1 MIPTIRK
8 KSVFYNAMLLTI
20 SASVLQLMGFFYR
33 IALVRLA
40 GAKAMGIHQLV
51 MGAYSV
57 LSALALS
64 GISMAVTKTV
74 SEFSALG
81 RRDLTPSVVSS
92 AQTLFFM
99 LFCLAGVP
107 FLFGSYAIAEGIL
120 GHLDT
125 RKALLLLLPCLFLTG
140 FENIYKSCFHG
151 SKNVYPPIVSEI
163 SEQACRIFFV
173 LSLLLLMRPAD
184 PADGAALIVLGMVFS
199 EIVSVTLLTIFYR
212 RLILRRSPVPAM
224 VQSPLLFRIAGEA
237 LPIAVAGVA
246 GNLIGSATTVLIPRQ
261 LIRFGMDSTAAME
274 AFGAVFGMTMPLLTL
289 PSALLFPLTTVL
301 VPRISQG
308 AAAGN
313 QGDVRRKAGKAIQV
327 TGLVV
332 CPATALML
340 AVGKPI
346 CTLLYDHPM
355 AGDQMLFLAV
365 STLFAFYHSIFCCV
379 LSGIGLQK
387 RAALSNVMVGVS
399 QLGVVFW
406 LLPRYGLAGFA
417 FGTAVCD
424 IVGALLTGMWVKD
437 RIQLS
442 PQWKNWMAT
451 PFLSAALAGILC
463 RMGYLKAIAMGFSP
477 AVAVLAA
484 TAICGVSYL
493 LGLRFQGIRFSRYL
507 KKLLERA

>member
-120 GHLDT
+120 GDLDT

-246 GNLIGSATTVLIPRQ
+246 GNLIGSA
-261 LIRFGMDSTAAME
+261 
-274 AFGAVFGMTMPLLTL
+274 
-289 PSALLFPLTTVL
+289 TTVL

>member
-8 KSVFYNAMLLTI
+8 KSVFYNAMLLAI
-20 SASVLQLMGFFYR
+20 SASVLQMMGFFYR

-92 AQTLFFM
+92 AQTLFLM
-99 LFCLAGVP
+99 LFFLAGIS
-107 FLFGSYAIAEGIL
+107 FLFGSRFIAQGVL
-120 GHLDT
+120 GSLDT

-140 FENIYKSCFHG
+140 FENIYKACFHG

-173 LSLLLLMRPAD
+173 LSLLVVMRPAD
-184 PADGAALIVLGMVFS
+184 PADRSALIVLGMVCS
-199 EIVSVTLLTIFYR
+199 EMVSVTLLAIFYR
-212 RLILRRSPVPAM
+212 RLILHSCRVPAM
-224 VQSPLLFRIAGEA
+224 AQSPLILRIAGEA
-237 LPIAVAGVA
+237 LPIAAAGVA
-246 GNLIGSATTVLIPRQ
+246 ENLIGSATTILVPWQ
-261 LIRFGMDSTAAME
+261 LIRFGMDSIAAME
-274 AFGAVFGMTMPLLTL
+274 AFGAVFGMTLPLLSL

-301 VPRISQG
+301 IPRISQET
-308 AAAGN
+308 ATGN
-313 QGDVRRKAGKAIQV
+313 HKDVRRKAGKAIQV

-346 CTLLYDHPM
+346 CTLLYAHPM
-355 AGDQMLFLAV
+355 AGDQMLFLSI

-387 RAALSNVMVGVS
+387 RAELSNVMVGIC
-399 QLGVVFW
+399 QLGAAFW
-406 LLPRYGLAGFA
+406 LLPRYGLPGFA
-417 FGTAVCD
+417 FGAAVCD
-424 IVGALLTGMWVKD
+424 AAGALFTGIWVKN

-442 PQWKNWMAT
+442 PQWRNWMAT

-463 RMGYLKAIAMGFSP
+463 RMGYLKAMAIGFSP
-477 AVAVLAA
+477 ETAVLAA
-484 TAICGVSYL
+484 IAICGVSYL
-493 LGLRFQGIRFSRYL
+493 LGLRFQGISFFGYL
-507 KKLLERA
+507 KKLLERI

>member
-120 GHLDT
+120 GDLDT

-274 AFGAVFGMTMPLLTL
+274 AFGAV
-289 PSALLFPLTTVL
+289 
-301 VPRISQG
+301 
-308 AAAGN
+308 
-313 QGDVRRKAGKAIQV
+313 
-327 TGLVV
+327 
-332 CPATALML
+332 
-340 AVGKPI
+340 
-346 CTLLYDHPM
+346 
-355 AGDQMLFLAV
+355 
-365 STLFAFYHSIFCCV
+365 
-379 LSGIGLQK
+379 
-387 RAALSNVMVGVS
+387 
-399 QLGVVFW
+399 LG
-406 LLPRYGLAGFA
+406 
-417 FGTAVCD
+417 
-424 IVGALLTGMWVKD
+424 
-437 RIQLS
+437 
-442 PQWKNWMAT
+442 
-451 PFLSAALAGILC
+451 
-463 RMGYLKAIAMGFSP
+463 
-477 AVAVLAA
+477 
-484 TAICGVSYL
+484 
-493 LGLRFQGIRFSRYL
+493 
-507 KKLLERA
+507 